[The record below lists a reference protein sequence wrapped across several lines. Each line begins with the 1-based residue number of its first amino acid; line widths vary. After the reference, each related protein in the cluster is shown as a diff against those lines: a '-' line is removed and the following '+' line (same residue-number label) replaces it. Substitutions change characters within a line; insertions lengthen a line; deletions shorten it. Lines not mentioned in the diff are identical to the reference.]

1 MSAGERRHEAAL
13 LRTLGARRD
22 QLRAAAL
29 CEFGMLGAISGFT
42 ALFAA
47 ALGGAWL
54 AHSVFR
60 IHAFEP
66 PWLPLVVAAIL
77 STLAVTALGLAGTR
91 SVLRTSPLLLLR
103 R

>member
-1 MSAGERRHEAAL
+1 
-13 LRTLGARRD
+13 
-22 QLRAAAL
+22 
-29 CEFGMLGAISGFT
+29 
-42 ALFAA
+42 
-47 ALGGAWL
+47 
-54 AHSVFR
+54 VFR